1 VAFSKRSASLQ
12 HPAWPHLPPQLLSEQ
27 RPSVSLNFF
36 LDLRGERLVIL
47 WRAAAALHVHDH
59 LGRIHKGRRGPFPSR
74 RVSRSLRD
82 SSEALKELIDKKAKG
97 VKIAPRPERA
107 PAPVIDL
114 MEALRRSVTAE
125 PQPKTAAP
133 VKRGKK
139 KIPGQK
145 EMLLPISG
153 KKQTTAEQTSKA
165 GKPASRQRKA
175 G

>member
-1 VAFSKRSASLQ
+1 MNMVA
-12 HPAWPHLPPQLLSEQ
+12 
-27 RPSVSLNFF
+27 
-36 LDLRGERLVIL
+36 
-47 WRAAAALHVHDH
+47 
-59 LGRIHKGRRGPFPSR
+59 LGRVVLTSREHVIALEPRGKGLMGTL
-74 RVSRSLRD
+74 LRYPYEVRAEID
-82 SSEALKELIDKKAKG
+82 YFEDIPDLKIAKDMTDLAMHIIQSKAGHFHPGQFQDHYETALKELIDKKAKG
-97 VKIAPRPERA
+97 VKIAPQPERA